1 MQQLSFETLILPAEF
16 YSRLLLLCI
25 ELAFVV
31 CVIMVVASVIMKHM
45 GSNWTFPLMWY
56 VNMMKIAISI
66 LIVGLVFFYD
76 YKTGTVKLT
85 DFQNMYVSTYLVGLL
100 AVVEILSGIAS
111 IINDICNMVGA
122 NKS

>member
-1 MQQLSFETLILPAEF
+1 MQQLTFETLILPAEF